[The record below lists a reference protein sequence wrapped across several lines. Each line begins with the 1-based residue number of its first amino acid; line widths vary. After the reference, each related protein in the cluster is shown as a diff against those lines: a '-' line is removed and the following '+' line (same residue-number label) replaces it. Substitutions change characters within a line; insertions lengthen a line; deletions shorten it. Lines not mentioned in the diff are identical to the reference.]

1 MATKDEV
8 TDYIN
13 SIDTATIWT
22 DAEWSYI
29 QQRMDPELAK
39 QLTTIVGDVS
49 WLAAARDH
57 DPNERQ

>member
-13 SIDTATIWT
+13 SIDTTTIWD

-29 QQRMDPELAK
+29 QQRMDPEVAK
-39 QLTTIVGDVS
+39 QLIKLVGDVS
-49 WLAAARDH
+49 WLVAARDNES
-57 DPNERQ
+57 NER

>member
-13 SIDTATIWT
+13 SIDTTTIWD
-22 DAEWSYI
+22 DAEWSYV

-39 QLTTIVGDVS
+39 QLIKLVGDVS
-49 WLAAARDH
+49 WLVAARDNES
-57 DPNERQ
+57 NER

>member
-13 SIDTATIWT
+13 SIDTGTIWT

-39 QLTTIVGDVS
+39 QLIKLVGDVS
-49 WLAAARDH
+49 WLVAARDNES
-57 DPNERQ
+57 NER

>member
-13 SIDTATIWT
+13 SIDTTTIWD

-29 QQRMDPELAK
+29 QQRMDQELAK
-39 QLTTIVGDVS
+39 QLIKLVGDVS
-49 WLAAARDH
+49 WLVAARDNES
-57 DPNERQ
+57 NER

>member
-1 MATKDEV
+1 MTTKDEV

-13 SIDTATIWT
+13 SIDTTTIWD

-39 QLTTIVGDVS
+39 QLIKLVGDVS
-49 WLAAARDH
+49 WLVAARDNES
-57 DPNERQ
+57 NER

>member
-39 QLTTIVGDVS
+39 QLIKLVGDVS
-49 WLAAARDH
+49 WLVAARDNES
-57 DPNERQ
+57 NER

>member
-13 SIDTATIWT
+13 SIDTTTIWT

-29 QQRMDPELAK
+29 QQRMDPEMAK
-39 QLTTIVGDVS
+39 QLIKLVGDVS
-49 WLAAARDH
+49 WLVSARDNES
-57 DPNERQ
+57 NER

>member
-13 SIDTATIWT
+13 SIDTTTIWD

-39 QLTTIVGDVS
+39 QLIKLVGDVS
-49 WLAAARDH
+49 WLVAARDNES
-57 DPNERQ
+57 NER

>member
-13 SIDTATIWT
+13 SIDTTTIWT

-29 QQRMDPELAK
+29 QQRMDPEMAK
-39 QLTTIVGDVS
+39 QLIKLVGDVR
-49 WLAAARDH
+49 WLVSARD
-57 DPNERQ
+57 NESNES

>member
-13 SIDTATIWT
+13 SIDTTTIWD

-29 QQRMDPELAK
+29 QQRMDTELAK
-39 QLTTIVGDVS
+39 QLIKLVGDVS
-49 WLAAARDH
+49 WLVAARDNES
-57 DPNERQ
+57 NER

>member
-13 SIDTATIWT
+13 SIDTTTIWD

-29 QQRMDPELAK
+29 QQRMDPEMAK
-39 QLTTIVGDVS
+39 QLIKLVGDVS
-49 WLAAARDH
+49 WLVAARDNES
-57 DPNERQ
+57 NER

>member
-8 TDYIN
+8 TDDMT
-13 SIDTATIWT
+13 SIDTTTIWD

-39 QLTTIVGDVS
+39 QLIKLVGDVS
-49 WLAAARDH
+49 WLVAARDNES
-57 DPNERQ
+57 NER

>member
-13 SIDTATIWT
+13 SIDTTTIWT

-29 QQRMDPELAK
+29 QQRMDPEMAK
-39 QLTTIVGDVS
+39 QLIKLVGDVS
-49 WLAAARDH
+49 WLVSARD
-57 DPNERQ
+57 NESNEG

>member
-22 DAEWSYI
+22 DAEWSYV
-29 QQRMDPELAK
+29 QQKMDPELAK
-39 QLTTIVGDVS
+39 QLIKLVGDVS
-49 WLAAARDH
+49 WLVAARDNES
-57 DPNERQ
+57 NER

>member
-1 MATKDEV
+1 MATKNEV

-22 DAEWSYI
+22 DAEWSYV

-39 QLTTIVGDVS
+39 QLIKLVGDVS
-49 WLAAARDH
+49 WLVAARDNES
-57 DPNERQ
+57 NER

>member
-13 SIDTATIWT
+13 SIDTTTIWT

-29 QQRMDPELAK
+29 QQRMDPEMAK
-39 QLTTIVGDVS
+39 QLIKLVGDVS
-49 WLAAARDH
+49 WLVSARD
-57 DPNERQ
+57 NESNES

>member
-13 SIDTATIWT
+13 SIDTATIWD

-29 QQRMDPELAK
+29 QQRMDPELVK
-39 QLTTIVGDVS
+39 QLIKLVGDVS
-49 WLAAARDH
+49 WLVAARDNES
-57 DPNERQ
+57 NER

>member
-13 SIDTATIWT
+13 SIDTTTIWD

-29 QQRMDPELAK
+29 RQRMDPELAK
-39 QLTTIVGDVS
+39 QLIKLVGDVS
-49 WLAAARDH
+49 WLVAARDNES
-57 DPNERQ
+57 NER

>member
-39 QLTTIVGDVS
+39 QLIKLVGDVS
-49 WLAAARDH
+49 WLVTARDNES
-57 DPNERQ
+57 NER

>member
-13 SIDTATIWT
+13 SIDTTTIWT

-29 QQRMDPELAK
+29 QQRMDPEIAK
-39 QLTTIVGDVS
+39 QLIKLVGDVS
-49 WLAAARDH
+49 WLVSARD
-57 DPNERQ
+57 NESNES

>member
-1 MATKDEV
+1 MATKNEV

-13 SIDTATIWT
+13 SIDTTTIWD

-39 QLTTIVGDVS
+39 QLIKLVGDVS
-49 WLAAARDH
+49 WLVAARDNES
-57 DPNERQ
+57 NER

>member
-13 SIDTATIWT
+13 SIDTTTIWT

-29 QQRMDPELAK
+29 F
-39 QLTTIVGDVS
+39 
-49 WLAAARDH
+49 
-57 DPNERQ
+57 

>member
-22 DAEWSYI
+22 DAEWSYV

-39 QLTTIVGDVS
+39 QLIKLVGDVS
-49 WLAAARDH
+49 WLVAARDNES
-57 DPNERQ
+57 NER